1 MKKIAFTVCFITLM
15 MAQAIS
21 QEQEKKIYVHH
32 GFYASLIESPGY
44 YEGTSFNDSYWNMDS
59 EWKKGTIYS
68 PDGTQEGSM
77 TLRYNLTRDRF
88 EAKKD
93 NDKTIYFVNPDSI
106 SKIRRMRE
114 LSIYSAYDPGDDMLA
129 KGYFKVLID
138 GKTKLLFK
146 KREERKYGKKGAFGY
161 DAFKTFV
168 SEYYL
173 KKDGE
178 RIAQKVKKN
187 KKSILAALSDKRD
200 EVETYAALHKLKF
213 TKEKDLAAILTY
225 YDRLKEQP
233 EKQ

>member
-114 LSIYSAYDPGDDMLA
+114 LFIYSAYDPGDDMLA

-213 TKEKDLAAILTY
+213 TKEKDLSAILTY